1 MKQRNGLIIILDGL
15 GDRPIPGLDGATPL
29 EAAHTPNMD
38 ELVSR
43 GRCGLVDPLYPGV
56 PVSTHTGAGVLF
68 GINTRD
74 AFLLPRG
81 PVEAAGTGLPIMPG
95 DIALRCNFATLGTG
109 ADGIEVIDRRA
120 GRIHADTA
128 ELAEALQEIK
138 LEDGFSASVRPATG
152 HRAVMRLS
160 GPGPLP
166 VVSDT
171 DPGSGALPARVLTC
185 HTLDTDNPLGE
196 QTANAVNAFIRHA
209 HERLNAH
216 HVNRKRVQQG
226 LLPANGIITRG
237 AGCISKIHN
246 IIHHIGLSTALVAG
260 ERTITGLAQLS
271 NFAVISRPEFTSMAD
286 TSLESKVSATLAALQ
301 DHDLVYLHVKAPDIF
316 SHDRDPEGKK
326 AFLEKVDAALA
337 PLLQQQEI
345 VIGLSAD
352 HSTDSN
358 TGRHC
363 GDPVPSFICA
373 PNGRRDL
380 CREFGETQCI
390 SGGLGRIPARALL
403 LTVLDEMGRMPNYR
417 TMDSPYFI

>member
-1 MKQRNGLIIILDGL
+1 MKQCNGLIIILDGL

-95 DIALRCNFATLGTG
+95 DIALRCNFATLRAG

-171 DPGSGALPARVLTC
+171 DPGSGALPARVLTS

-209 HERLNAH
+209 HERLNDH
-216 HVNRKRVQQG
+216 PVNRKRVQQG

-286 TSLESKVSATLAALQ
+286 TSLDSKVSATLAALQ

-326 AFLEKVDAALA
+326 AFLEKVDAAFA

-373 PNGRRDL
+373 PGGRRDQ

-403 LTVLDEMGRMPNYR
+403 LTVLDEMGRMQNYR

>member
-1 MKQRNGLIIILDGL
+1 MTKRNGLIIILDGL
-15 GDRPIPGLDGATPL
+15 GDRPISELGGATPL

-56 PVSTHTGAGVLF
+56 PVSTHTGVGVLF
-68 GINTRD
+68 GINTSD
-74 AFLLPRG
+74 AFTLPRG

-95 DIALRCNFATLGTG
+95 DIALRCNFATLKPVANGF
-109 ADGIEVIDRRA
+109 EVIDRRA
-120 GRIHADTA
+120 GRIHEDTA
-128 ELAEALQEIK
+128 ELAEVLQEIT

-160 GPGPLP
+160 GQGQLP

-171 DPGSGALPARVLTC
+171 DPGSGAKSSRVLTC

-196 QTANAVNAFIRHA
+196 QTAAAVNAFISCA
-209 HERLNAH
+209 YERLKDH
-216 HVNRKRVQQG
+216 PVNRRRVQQG

-237 AGCISKIHN
+237 AGCISKLHN

-260 ERTITGLAQLS
+260 ESTIIGLAHLS
-271 NFAVISRPEFTSMAD
+271 NFSVISRPEFTSMSD
-286 TSLESKVSATLAALQ
+286 TSLETKVSATLAALQ
-301 DHDLVYLHVKAPDIF
+301 DHDLVYLHIKAPDIF

-326 AFLEKVDAALA
+326 TFLESVDAALA
-337 PLLQQQEI
+337 PLLSLDI
-345 VIGLSAD
+345 VIGISAD

-363 GDPVPSFICA
+363 GDPVPSLLCA
-373 PNGRRDL
+373 PSGRRDL
-380 CREFGETQCI
+380 CREYGETQCI
-390 SGGLGRIPARALL
+390 SGGLGRIPARAFL
-403 LTVLDEMGRMPNYR
+403 LTLLDEMGRLQNYR
-417 TMDSPYFI
+417 TLDSPYFI